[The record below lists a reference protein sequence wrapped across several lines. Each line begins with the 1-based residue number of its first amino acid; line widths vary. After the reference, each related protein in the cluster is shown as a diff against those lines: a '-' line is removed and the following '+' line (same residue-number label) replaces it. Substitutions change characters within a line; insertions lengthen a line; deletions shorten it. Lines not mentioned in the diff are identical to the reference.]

1 MMVLLAML
9 LTAVAGV
16 VAPADPNAVEAAYR
30 PRRVALI
37 VGVQDYNDPELQ
49 GLRYPE
55 ADAKG
60 IYQVLHRPDVGGF
73 DDAIVLVGHQ
83 NTTKR
88 AIQEAIAWA
97 TAELQRDDTFLL
109 YFSGHGT
116 LSFDLVAGSQLF
128 FLPSDARLAEPEKTG
143 ISVAWLEDVV
153 SSLPSRRRVLI
164 LDTCHNGRSGKSA
177 VNSSTAQLLSAM
189 RGPPPEPRGLR
200 DVSESEARLYA
211 AQYYQ
216 PALED
221 AHLGNGVYTH
231 FLIEAL
237 TSARSDADLDGDGLI
252 NIAELHEYAR
262 DHTMNYTSGV
272 QVPRAEYRLV
282 GHDEIYLAGD
292 PSLRGMAE
300 RALLSACDEIL
311 AKARLLVDGVPRGT
325 LPGVTP
331 IDPGRHNVKVTT
343 PAGDT
348 LVNRSVKF
356 DAGSTVPV
364 EGLLEE
370 AKGRWALLGGYGIR
384 NGPAADQ
391 HELPGLAELE
401 LIRTQPFTTPY
412 WFVPSAQV
420 RVGYGRGQFPDAKEP
435 GLGSS
440 LELSGGLTLGARM
453 GPVIVGPMADVG
465 VRGRL
470 EVPGETGQDRQGGAT
485 YAVGGS
491 AMAIWSGA
499 SPDMVFRYDFRTS
512 WASYGD
518 EAEANHLFQH
528 GIAIGAMF

>member
-1 MMVLLAML
+1 
-9 LTAVAGV
+9 
-16 VAPADPNAVEAAYR
+16 
-30 PRRVALI
+30 
-37 VGVQDYNDPELQ
+37 
-49 GLRYPE
+49 
-55 ADAKG
+55 
-60 IYQVLHRPDVGGF
+60 VLHRPDVGGF
-73 DDAIVLVGHQ
+73 DDAIVLVGKQ

-116 LSFDLVAGSQLF
+116 LSFDLVEGSRLF
-128 FLPSDARLAEPEKTG
+128 FLPSDARLSEPEKTG
-143 ISVAWLEDVV
+143 ISVAWLEEIV

-177 VNSSTAQLLSAM
+177 VNSTTAQLLSAM

-237 TSARSDADLDGDGLI
+237 TSARSTADLDGDGLI

-325 LPGVTP
+325 LPVVTP
-331 IDPGRHNVKVTT
+331 VDPGRHNVKITT

-364 EGLLEE
+364 EGLMEE
-370 AKGRWALLGGYGIR
+370 AKGRWALLAGYGIR
-384 NGPAADQ
+384 HGPAVDQ
-391 HELPGLAELE
+391 HELPGARRARAR
-401 LIRTQPFTTPY
+401 RTQPFTTPY
-412 WFVPSAQV
+412 WFVPRAHL
-420 RVGYGRGQFPDAKEP
+420 RLGYGRGEFPDAKST
-435 GLGSS
+435 GLGSE
-440 LELSGGLTLGARM
+440 LEASGGLTSVAAGSIHRRPL
-453 GPVIVGPMADVG
+453 ADVDS
-465 VRGRL
+465 
-470 EVPGETGQDRQGGAT
+470 EVAKRPPANRGQDRQGGAT
-485 YAVGGS
+485 YAVAEVPWHLERRFARHGVS
-491 AMAIWSGA
+491 ATTSEPRGRYGDDPSSQHASSTESPSGDVLSRRANCGA
-499 SPDMVFRYDFRTS
+499 SARY
-512 WASYGD
+512 
-518 EAEANHLFQH
+518 
-528 GIAIGAMF
+528 